1 MINTTQLGQFYQN
14 IIDRARELATEPKRY
29 LYINEIEPYYSDY
42 TLSEFQWDNLVKVC
56 SIIKANSER
65 FDMTTYHHK
74 NECGTVHCIAG
85 WAASLAL
92 SDTNISGFTHQIAKI
107 PQDILNG
114 LDDVQ
119 QNYYKG
125 YTTPD
130 IAKYMLSDAMYPFFL
145 LNSRNLGCIPEGMAE
160 TLVMEELIDPILEM
174 AKEQSKELSAEVQ
187 QFIQKAQKETCSV

>member
-14 IIDRARELATEPKRY
+14 IIDRARQVATHNMLVSQAYNPV
-29 LYINEIEPYYSDY
+29 SDDY

-56 SIIKANSER
+56 SIIKANDKR
-65 FDMTTYHHK
+65 FNMTTWHDK
-74 NECGTVHCIAG
+74 NKCGTVHCIAG

-92 SDTNISGFTHQIAKI
+92 SDTNISGFSHEIVEI
-107 PQDILNG
+107 SQDILNG
-114 LDDVQ
+114 LGDMQ
-119 QNYYKG
+119 PNYYNE

-130 IAKYMLSDAMYPFFL
+130 IAKYMLSDAIYPFFL
-145 LNSRNLGCIPEGMAE
+145 LNFSNLGNIPEGMAE

-174 AKEQSKELSAEVQ
+174 AKEQRKELSAEVQ